1 MQTMTPIRRV
11 EAGVLDVAY
20 FETGAADGVPVVL
33 MHGFPYDIHAY
44 ADVAPLLAVAGCRVI
59 VPFMRGYGETRFLRA
74 ETMRSGQ
81 QAAFGA
87 DLLALLDAL
96 QIGQAVLA
104 GYDWGGRACCIVATL
119 WPERCA
125 GLVSLDSYNIQN
137 IALSGQPIAPQNE
150 MRLWYQYYFHTE
162 RGRAGL
168 SQNRRELCKLL
179 WQLWSPSWGFTD
191 SYFDRSAAAWDNP
204 DFVEVAM
211 HSYRHRYKLV
221 AGDPAYEP
229 IERQLAAQPAIA
241 VPSITFDGADDGVM
255 PVGGSAH
262 HKRHFTGPHQHHVV
276 AGAGHNLP
284 QEKPVVF
291 AEAVLELIARQ
302 RSRP

>member
-1 MQTMTPIRRV
+1 MQKMTPLSHI
-11 EAGVLDVAY
+11 EAGVLDVTY
-20 FETGAADGVPVVL
+20 FETGPADGMPVVL

-44 ADVAPLLAVAGCRVI
+44 ADVAPLLAGAGCRVI
-59 VPFMRGYGETRFLRA
+59 VPYMRGYGDTRFLKDD
-74 ETMRSGQ
+74 TMRSGQ

-96 QIGQAVLA
+96 QIPKAVLA
-104 GYDWGGRACCIVATL
+104 GYDWGGRACCIVAAL

-137 IALSGQPIAPQNE
+137 IAAWGQPIAPQNE
-150 MRLWYQYYFHTE
+150 LRLWYQYYFHTE

-168 SQNRRELCKLL
+168 NQNRRELCRLL

-191 SYFDRSAAAWDNP
+191 GDFDRSAAAWDNS
-204 DFVEVAM
+204 DFVDVAL

-221 AGDPAYEP
+221 AGDPSYED
-229 IERQLAAQPAIA
+229 IERRLAGQPPIT
-241 VPSITFDGADDGVM
+241 VPTITFDGADDGVM
-255 PVGGSAH
+255 PLGGSAH
-262 HKRHFTGPHQHHVV
+262 HARHFTGPHQHRVV

-291 AEAVLELIARQ
+291 AEAVLELLAQQ
-302 RSRP
+302 RTKP